1 MDMTQIAMGAMKLF
15 SPQIAAQA
23 SEKMKKYPQT
33 KEGLQQ
39 LISEYGGQNFIDSA
53 VNFASTAPRV
63 KAMFNRFG
71 INPQALKNTVMQNI
85 GNQPSV
91 PIQTANPANSFQDR
105 LNKLR

>member
-1 MDMTQIAMGAMKLF
+1 
-15 SPQIAAQA
+15 
-23 SEKMKKYPQT
+23 MKKYPQT

-39 LISEYGGQNFIDSA
+39 LISEYGGERFIDSA

-85 GNQPSV
+85 GNQPVSA